1 MYVHME
7 LFSKAVVDV
16 EPFEIDDHLFN
27 IIFFAIRIHVLL
39 QIMTSVFGGYCVPQ
53 DQVSGCTIYINFILF
68 TRACLVVL

>member
-27 IIFFAIRIHVLL
+27 IFFLL
-39 QIMTSVFGGYCVPQ
+39 LESMFFYRLW
-53 DQVSGCTIYINFILF
+53 QVSLVAIV
-68 TRACLVVL
+68 CLKIK